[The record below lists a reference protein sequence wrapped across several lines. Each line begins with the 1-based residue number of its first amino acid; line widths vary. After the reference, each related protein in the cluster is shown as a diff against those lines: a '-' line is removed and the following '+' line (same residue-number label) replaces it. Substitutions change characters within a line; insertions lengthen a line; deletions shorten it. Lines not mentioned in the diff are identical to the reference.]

1 MRGLSGKAAI
11 VTGAASG
18 IGKAIAERLAAEG
31 CAVGIFDL
39 NASAAESTAAAIGDA
54 KGKAYACAVD
64 ITDLAAVQAQVVAFE
79 RDAGPVEVLVN
90 NAGWDKATP
99 FLSSTPDLW
108 KKVIDINLY
117 GPLNMHYAVLPGMV
131 QRKRGRIVSIASD
144 AGRVGSSGESV
155 YSACKGGIIAFSKTL
170 ARELARSNIQLNTVC
185 PGPTDTPLL
194 RSLIEEGE
202 AGAKLVD
209 ALTRAIP
216 MRRLG
221 QPGDYP
227 GIVAFLASDDAA
239 FITGQTISVSG
250 GLTMHG

>member
-1 MRGLSGKAAI
+1 MKGLSGKAAI
-11 VTGAASG
+11 VTGSGSG

-31 CAVGIFDL
+31 CVVGIFDF
-39 NASAAESTAAAIGDA
+39 NKAGAQATADAIGA
-54 KGKAYACAVD
+54 AQGRAHAHIVD
-64 ITDLAAVQAQVVAFE
+64 ITDHGAVTQCVAEFEKQA
-79 RDAGPVEVLVN
+79 GGVEILVN
-90 NAGWDKATP
+90 NAGWDKAVP
-99 FLSSTPDLW
+99 FLSSTPELW

-131 QRKRGRIVSIASD
+131 QRKRGRVVSIASD

-155 YSACKGGIIAFSKTL
+155 YSACKGGVIAFTKTL
-170 ARELARSNIQLNTVC
+170 ARELARSNIQLNAVC

-194 RSLIEEGE
+194 RSFAEEGDAGNKLIEG
-202 AGAKLVD
+202 
-209 ALTRAIP
+209 LTRAIP

-221 QPGDYP
+221 QPADYP

>member
-1 MRGLSGKAAI
+1 MRGLAGKAVI
-11 VTGAASG
+11 VTGSASG

-31 CAVGIFDL
+31 CIVGIFDL
-39 NASAAESTAAAIGDA
+39 NASAAQATAAAITAAG
-54 KGKAYACAVD
+54 GKAHAHEVD
-64 ITDLAAVQAQVVAFE
+64 ITDLDAVQSSVAAFE
-79 RDAGPVEVLVN
+79 KQTAPVEVLVN
-90 NAGWDKATP
+90 NAGWDKAMP
-99 FLSSTPDLW
+99 FLSSAPELW
-108 KKVIDINLY
+108 KKVVDINLY

-131 QRKRGRIVSIASD
+131 QRKRGRVVSIASD

-155 YSACKGGIIAFSKTL
+155 YSACKGGIIAFTKTL

-194 RSLIEEGE
+194 RSVADEGE
-202 AGAKLVD
+202 AGVRLIE

-221 QPGDYP
+221 QPSDYP
-227 GIVAFLASDDAA
+227 GIVAFLASDDAGY
-239 FITGQTISVSG
+239 ITGQTISVSG